1 MQQNRFPRRQ
11 IVHVSLGLLLFN
23 AGFTLIGSASAAEGR
38 AFRTGASV
46 VDITPTNYPVLV
58 NAMFTERSATNATD
72 PLEVRALALDDG
84 DTRLVL
90 AVVDTCMIARDLIDR
105 AKEQASQATGIPTDK
120 MLVSATH
127 THSAPSAMGC
137 LGSRQDTNYAVF
149 LGPRIAE
156 AIIGAAKNLQPARIG
171 WGVVDDWEH
180 TFNRRWIRR
189 PDKLLTDPFGD
200 RNVRAH
206 MHPGHES
213 PDAVGPSG
221 PVDPGLSVIALQS
234 PDGRPLALLANYSQ
248 HYYGSPL
255 LSSDYYGRFRR
266 HVAALLNA
274 PASAATNAFVAM
286 MSQGTSGDLMWMDYS
301 APAKDI
307 GYDAYARALAEK
319 VAGVVRSLEFHDW
332 VPLKMAERTLAL
344 DYRVPN
350 EARLAWARKT
360 AGSFA
365 GRLPGS
371 LTEIYA
377 LEAIHLHLW
386 SRAQL
391 RLQALRIGDLGITA
405 LPNEVFALTGL
416 KLKAQSPLAT
426 TFNIELANGA
436 EGYIPPPEQHKFG
449 GYTTWPARTAGLEVQ
464 AEPRIVETLLGLLE
478 EVSGQPRRVMT
489 DSHGAYAKAILDSK
503 PAVYWR
509 LNESVIP
516 TAFDATGQGRN
527 AQYEDGIALYLTG
540 ASRTVGFQPPPPEV
554 PNTFSGDQINRA
566 PHFTGGRLRA
576 TLPQIT
582 GAYSVEFWLWNG
594 LPQSLRAITG
604 HLFSRGA
611 DGAYGA
617 PGEHLSIGG
626 TNTRPGRLVFAN
638 GGSDVSQSL
647 AGRTDLALRTWYH
660 VALVRDGKRA
670 AVYLNGNPVP
680 EIMGEIE
687 PAVRPETNTVFF
699 GGRSDN
705 AANFEGKLDEVA
717 LYVRALGPDEIAEH
731 FRAAGFPATVS
742 SVPPAVAPAGNTAKA
757 LETLK
762 PAAHWLAPAADERT
776 VLSAAGQPAA
786 TAEAGVELPPP
797 DAVAASFS
805 GGRLR
810 ATLPGLGS
818 GYSVA
823 FWFFN
828 ELPNTARA
836 VTAYLF
842 SRGEDGAEGAPGDH
856 LGIGGTHS
864 NAGQLILFNG
874 NTRNELLAGRRV
886 IPPLTWNHVVL
897 VREGRRMSVYLNGE
911 REPEIAGELESG
923 HPPGVDQIFFGGR
936 NDNFANL
943 RGKLSDI
950 AVFNRALKPHEIA
963 AINQDTQFP
972 ARPAASGGTVAGG
985 SAPPV
990 ASPPLSPAET
1000 LTKIHVREGFKVE
1013 LVAAEPLLESP
1024 VAIDWDERG
1033 RLWVVEMV
1041 DYPLGLDG
1049 KGKPGG
1055 RVRMLEDTDG
1065 DGRYDKTTLF
1075 ADGLAF
1081 PTGILTWRDGVLVTA
1096 APEILFLKDSDGDGK
1111 ADVREV
1117 LFSGFLEGNQQLRVN
1132 GLRWGLD
1139 NWVYCASGAHHGGY
1153 GTATK
1158 IKSHL
1163 SGQEF
1168 EIGSR
1173 DFRFRPETGE
1183 LDAQSGP
1190 SQFGRNP
1197 DDWGNWFG
1205 VQNSWPLWHYVLQDH
1220 YIRRNPHVPSPDPVQ
1235 QVVRPMNPQVYPVS
1249 QREKRFHS
1257 FNEAG
1262 HFTSACAAMIYRDE
1276 LLFGTDGTWHAFT
1289 CEPFH
1294 NLVQHNVVTDDG
1306 ASFSS
1311 HRASEEAKR
1320 DFFASEDRWC
1330 RPVMTRTGPDGALW
1344 VVDMYRYMIEHPEWL
1359 PAEGKAELLPHYR
1372 LGEERGRIY
1381 RVFPRSNPPRR
1392 PMQLGTLSLPELVG
1406 ALDSPNGWQRD
1417 KAQMLLLWKK
1427 DAAAAPLLEKLARE
1441 STNPLA
1447 RLHALCT
1454 LDGLGQ
1460 LQPALVERALV
1471 DPLPGVRI
1479 NALRLAEPRSTPAV
1493 IAGAAKLVNDSNP
1506 KVLLQ
1511 LACTLGEWNDPR
1523 AGAALGQLA
1532 VAQAGN
1538 KFLTAAVMS
1547 SALPHSL
1554 ALVDAVVAAG
1564 GPALASLSEPL
1575 INLSLATNQ
1584 RDSLA
1589 RLLKPTLTPILGQ
1602 FTALQIAAFS
1612 QFLDTLDRRKAT
1624 WRALQEAKAN
1634 DALAQQL
1641 QSAPELFAAAK
1652 RLAADVSQP
1661 EIQRIT
1667 AAGLLARDEAH
1678 WSDALLMLSAM
1689 LSPKTSG
1696 EAQRAAIKALGVRGH
1711 ASVPDLLAKA
1721 WHTLGPETRLAA
1733 LDELLSREAWAFALV
1748 SLVESGQI
1756 SPNAFDATRRERL
1769 LRHSSARVK
1778 QAATKAL
1785 NAGERSTRA
1794 QVIED
1799 FRPALALAGDATRGS
1814 AGFAKLCA
1822 TCHKLGHVGNDI
1834 GPNLQSVVN
1843 HPPEKLLVSILDPNA
1858 SIEPGYTAYSAQLAG
1873 GEELY
1878 GIIAAETGNSLVLK
1892 LPDGK
1897 TRTLLRSNLD
1907 SLHSANLSLMPEGLE
1922 AGMSKQDLADMIRF
1936 LQTP

>member
-1 MQQNRFPRRQ
+1 MSHNRFLWKQ
-11 IVHVSLGLLLFN
+11 ITCGSLGLLVLNLPFALS
-23 AGFTLIGSASAAEGR
+23 AGAAESRVFR
-38 AFRTGASV
+38 AGAVV

-58 NAMFTERSATNATD
+58 NAMFTERSATNAAD

-84 DTRLVL
+84 GTRLVL
-90 AVVDTCMIARDLIDR
+90 AVVDTCMIAHDLIDR

-137 LGSRQDTNYAVF
+137 LGSRQDTNYAAF
-149 LGPRIAE
+149 LPSRIAA
-156 AIIGAAKNLQPARIG
+156 AIIGAVTNLQPARIG

-189 PDKLLTDPFGD
+189 PDKMLTDPFGD
-200 RNVRAH
+200 RSVRVH
-206 MHPGHES
+206 MHPGYES

-234 PDGRPLALLANYSQ
+234 TNGQPLALLANYSQ

-255 LSSDYYGRFRR
+255 LSSDYYGRFRNY
-266 HVAALLNA
+266 VAVLLNA
-274 PASAATNAFVAM
+274 PATAGTNGFVAM

-301 APAKDI
+301 APARDI
-307 GYDAYARALAEK
+307 GYDAYAKAIAEK
-319 VAGVVRSLEFHDW
+319 VAGFVRTLNFREW
-332 VPLKMAERTLAL
+332 VPLKMAERTLGL
-344 DYRVPN
+344 NYRVPD
-350 EARLAWARKT
+350 EARLAWARKMSQ
-360 AGSFA
+360 SFA
-365 GRLPGS
+365 GRLPRTLPEVYS
-371 LTEIYA
+371 
-377 LEAIHLHLW
+377 LEAIHLHERRRTELK
-386 SRAQL
+386 
-391 RLQALRIGDLGITA
+391 LQALRIGDLGITA

-436 EGYIPPPEQHKFG
+436 EGYIPPPEQHKLG

-464 AEPRIVETLLGLLE
+464 AEPRIVETLLSLLE
-478 EVSGQPRRVMT
+478 EVSGQPRRAMT
-489 DSHGAYAKAILDSK
+489 DSHGAYAKAIIDSK
-503 PAVYWR
+503 PTAYWR

-516 TAFDATGQGRN
+516 VAFDATGQGRN
-527 AQYEDGIALYLTG
+527 AQYEDGIALYLPG
-540 ASRTVGFQPPPPEV
+540 ASRTVGFQPPSPEV
-554 PNTFSGDQINRA
+554 PNAFSGDQINRA
-566 PHFTGGRLRA
+566 PHFAGGRLRA
-576 TLPQIT
+576 TLPQLKD
-582 GAYSVEFWLWNG
+582 AYSVEFWFWNG
-594 LPQSLRAITG
+594 LQHSLRAITG
-604 HLFSRGA
+604 HFFSRGA
-611 DGAYGA
+611 DGVYGA

-647 AGRTDLALRTWYH
+647 VGRTDLSLRTWYH
-660 VALVRDGKRA
+660 VALVRDGQRV
-670 AVYLNGNPVP
+670 AVYLNGNPSP
-680 EIMGEIE
+680 EIMGDIE
-687 PAVRPETNTVFF
+687 PGVRPETKTLFL

-717 LYVRALGPDEIAEH
+717 LYDRALGPDEIAAH
-731 FRAAGFPATVS
+731 FRAAGFPTTAS
-742 SVPPAVAPAGNTAKA
+742 SMPPAAIPAGNTAPA
-757 LETLK
+757 MSVLK
-762 PAAHWLAPAADERT
+762 PVAHWLAPSVGGRT
-776 VLSAAGQPAA
+776 ILGAAGQA
-786 TAEAGVELPPP
+786 TAAAEDGVDLPVPEAM
-797 DAVAASFS
+797 VANFS

-810 ATLPGLGS
+810 ATIAGLGAS
-818 GYSVA
+818 YSVA

-828 ELPNTARA
+828 EVANTSRP

-856 LGIGGTHS
+856 LGIGGTFS
-864 NAGQLILFNG
+864 NAGQLIVFNG
-874 NTRNELLAGRRV
+874 NARNGLLAGRRV
-886 IPPLTWNHVVL
+886 IAPQTWNHVVF
-897 VREGRRMSVYLNGE
+897 VREGRRVHVFLNGDQQ
-911 REPEIAGELESG
+911 PEITGELEPG
-923 HPPGVDQIFFGGR
+923 HAPGIEQMFFGGR

-943 RGKLSDI
+943 RGQLSDI
-950 AVFNRALKPHEIA
+950 AVFNRALKTEELPTV
-963 AINQDTQFP
+963 TQANRSS
-972 ARPAASGGTVAGG
+972 ARAAASGETSLGPATA
-985 SAPPV
+985 PV
-990 ASPPLSPAET
+990 ASPPLSPAES
-1000 LTKIHVREGFKVE
+1000 LTKIHLREGYKVE

-1024 VAIDWDERG
+1024 VAIDWDDRG

-1049 KGKPGG
+1049 SGKPGG
-1055 RVRMLEDTDG
+1055 RVRMLEDLDDDG
-1065 DGRYDKTTLF
+1065 HYDKTTLF
-1075 ADGLAF
+1075 AEGLSF
-1081 PTGILTWRDGVLVTA
+1081 PTGILTWRDGILVTA

-1153 GTATK
+1153 GTGTK
-1158 IKSHL
+1158 IKSHRN
-1163 SGQEF
+1163 GQEYAT
-1168 EIGSR
+1168 GSR
-1173 DFRFRPETGE
+1173 DFRFRPDTGE

-1220 YIRRNPHVPSPDPVQ
+1220 YVRRNPHVPSPDPVQ
-1235 QVVRPMNPQVYPVS
+1235 QVVRPMNPLVFPVS
-1249 QREKRFHS
+1249 RREKRFHS
-1257 FNEAG
+1257 FEQAG

-1276 LLFGTDGTWHAFT
+1276 LLFGPDTTRHAFT

-1306 ASFSS
+1306 ISFSS

-1372 LGEERGRIY
+1372 LGENRGRIY
-1381 RVFPRSNPPRR
+1381 RVFRDGHPPRK
-1392 PMQLGTLSLPELVG
+1392 PVQLGKLPLPALVD

-1417 KAQMLLLWKK
+1417 KAQMLLIWQN
-1427 DAAAAPLLEKLARE
+1427 DNGTGPLLEKLAHA

-1454 LDGLGQ
+1454 LDGLGK
-1460 LQPALVERALV
+1460 LQPALVEYALT
-1471 DPLPGVRI
+1471 DPHPGVRV
-1479 NALRLAEPRSTPAV
+1479 NALRLAEPRPTTA
-1493 IAGAAKLVNDSNP
+1493 IITAATRLVNDSDP

-1532 VAQAGN
+1532 VAHPGN
-1538 KFLTAAVMS
+1538 KFITAAVMS

-1554 ALVDAVVAAG
+1554 ALVDAVVTVG
-1564 GPALASLSEPL
+1564 GPALESLSEPL
-1575 INLSLATNQ
+1575 INLSLAMSQ

-1589 RLLKPTLTPILGQ
+1589 RLLKPTLTPIRGQ
-1602 FTALQIAAFS
+1602 FTAVQMATFS
-1612 QFLDTLDRRKAT
+1612 QLLDSLDRRQTT
-1624 WRALQEAKAN
+1624 WRVLQKAKED

-1641 QSAPELFAAAK
+1641 RSATELFAAAK
-1652 RLAADVSQP
+1652 QLAGDVIQP
-1661 EIQRIT
+1661 ESQRVT
-1667 AAGLLARDEAH
+1667 AAALLARDESYR
-1678 WSDALLMLSAM
+1678 SDALLLLSAM
-1689 LSPKTSG
+1689 LSPKVSG
-1696 EAQRAAIKALGVRGH
+1696 EAQRAAIKALGASGH
-1711 ASVPDLLAKA
+1711 PSVPDLLAA
-1721 WHTLGPETRLAA
+1721 DWPTLGPESRSAV
-1733 LDELLSREAWAFALV
+1733 LDELLRREPWAFALAG
-1748 SLVESGQI
+1748 LIERGQI
-1756 SPNAFDATRRERL
+1756 SLNALDAIRRERL

-1785 NAGERSTRA
+1785 NAGERSPRA
-1794 QVIED
+1794 KVMEE
-1799 FRPALALAGDATRGS
+1799 FRPALTLLGDTGHGS
-1814 AGFAKLCA
+1814 EVFAKLCA
-1822 TCHKLGHVGNDI
+1822 GCHRLGKVGNEI
-1834 GPNLQSVVN
+1834 GPNLQSVAN
-1843 HPPEKLLVSILDPNA
+1843 HSSEKLLVSILDPNA
-1858 SIEPGYTAYSAQLAG
+1858 SIEPGYAAYSVQLAG

-1878 GIIAAETGNSLVLK
+1878 GIVAAETGNSIVLK
-1892 LPDGK
+1892 LADGK
-1897 TRTLLRSNLD
+1897 TRTLLRSTIT
-1907 SLHSANLSLMPEGLE
+1907 SFHSANLSLMPEGLE
-1922 AGMSKQDLADMIRF
+1922 AAMSKQDLADLIRF